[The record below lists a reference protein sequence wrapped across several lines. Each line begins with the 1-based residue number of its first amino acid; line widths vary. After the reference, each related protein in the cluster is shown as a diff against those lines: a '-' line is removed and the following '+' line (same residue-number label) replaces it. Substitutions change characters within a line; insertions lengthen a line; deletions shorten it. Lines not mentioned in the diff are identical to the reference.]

1 MECAMESE
9 KKSYLAD
16 LLEALANNDLNEVRQ
31 IVDTLHPAEIALLLE
46 SLPLSERDAVWDL
59 IDDEIEGEILVELND
74 EVRQGLLEDMDPEA
88 VVAAAEGM
96 ELDDL
101 ADVVADLPDEMTA
114 KVIESLPAEDRE
126 QLKSVLAYPEDCA
139 GGIMDPDAIAVR
151 SDITLDVVMRYL
163 CRSGDLP
170 DGTPAIFI
178 VDRDQQFIGLLYL
191 TTLVTHS
198 PQAMVKDVMDT
209 SVSSIP
215 AHRSATE
222 VALEFQSRDLYS
234 AAVVDENGKLIGQIT
249 ADDVMDVIQEQADH
263 DILSMAGLD
272 EEDDMFAPVVTSAQ
286 RRAIWLGVNLGTAFL
301 TAAVVALF
309 KPALEELVILAVL
322 MPVVASMGG
331 IAGSQTL
338 TLMIRGIALGRVQ
351 DSNARWLLAKE
362 IAVGALNGLVWAL
375 VVAIVTVLFFDTW
388 QVGAVIGAALM
399 ISLLTAAFAGF
410 IIPLLLHK
418 LKIDPALAGTVIL
431 TTLTDIIGFA
441 TFLGLGTF
449 FLL

>member
-1 MECAMESE
+1 MESA
-9 KKSYLAD
+9 KKSHLAD
-16 LLEALANNDLNEVRQ
+16 VREALAADDLQGARR
-31 IVDTLHPAEIALLLE
+31 IVATLHPAETALLLE
-46 SLPLSERDAVWDL
+46 SLPLPERDIVWGF
-59 IDDEIEGEILVELND
+59 IGDETGGEILVELND
-74 EVRQGLLEDMDPEA
+74 EVRQGLLEDMDTDA

-101 ADVVADLPDEMTA
+101 ADVVADLPEGMTD
-114 KVIESLPAEDRE
+114 KVIEALPVEDRE
-126 QLKSVLAYPEDCA
+126 QLKSVLAYPEDSA
-139 GGIMDPDAIAVR
+139 GGIMDPDAVSVR

-163 CRSGDLP
+163 RRTGDLP
-170 DGTPAIFI
+170 DGTPAIFV
-178 VDRDQQFIGLLYL
+178 VDRDNKFIGVLYL
-191 TTLVTHS
+191 TTLVTHN
-198 PQAMVKDVMDT
+198 PQSMVADVMDT
-209 SVSSIP
+209 SVNAIP
-215 AHRSATE
+215 AHEPTND

-234 AAVVDENGKLIGQIT
+234 AAVVDEAGTLIGQIT

-286 RRAIWLGVNLGTAFL
+286 RRAIWLGVNLATAFMA
-301 TAAVVALF
+301 AAVVALF
-309 KPALEELVILAVL
+309 QPVLEQIVILAVL

-362 IAVGALNGLVWAL
+362 ISVGALNGLAWAV
-375 VVAIVTVLFFDTW
+375 VVAIVTVLFFSTW
-388 QVGAVIGAALM
+388 QVGAVIAAALI

-410 IIPLLLHK
+410 IIPLVLHK

-441 TFLGLGTF
+441 TFLGLGTI